1 MWASSCAVCACDG
14 RRPGWGFCGACVT
27 ICRGCRARPASSIAR
42 GPFYEV
48 RYIVRVSLIIC
59 PWPRFG
65 IVSTRV
71 YLLCF
76 LAPVTPRTRH
86 AWHLERDAP
95 RSGTIR
101 DPTRRTII
109 ASRLWRLLAAGAA
122 GLCPE
127 KQRRHETPKPEMP
140 PRRPPAPVVSQRL
153 AGRTAPQ
160 HSQLSERTMRIWLRR
175 KQNTL
180 SALAIDHHGP
190 CMKTPSSIMSTRWPL
205 PCRPFV

>member
-1 MWASSCAVCACDG
+1 MCIRDRSFINYLPMAQIRHSLYFRCTSTLLPC
-14 RRPGWGFCGACVT
+14 PSHTSHVT
-27 ICRGCRARPASSIAR
+27 R
-42 GPFYEV
+42 
-48 RYIVRVSLIIC
+48 
-59 PWPRFG
+59 
-65 IVSTRV
+65 
-71 YLLCF
+71 
-76 LAPVTPRTRH
+76 
-86 AWHLERDAP
+86 HLERDAP

-122 GLCPE
+122 GLRPE

-160 HSQLSERTMRIWLRR
+160 KTQLSERTMRIWLRR